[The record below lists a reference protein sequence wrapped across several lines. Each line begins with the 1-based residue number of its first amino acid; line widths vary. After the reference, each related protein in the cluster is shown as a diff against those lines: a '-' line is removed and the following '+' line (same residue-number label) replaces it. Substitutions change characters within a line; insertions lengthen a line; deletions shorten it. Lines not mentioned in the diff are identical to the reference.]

1 MEKISKP
8 KPESQSDRDFFAFPI
23 PKTDDRIIVWES
35 KRKDIQG
42 PACSCC
48 SFDDIQT
55 KRFPNF
61 EYLLL
66 PEDLKEEYNKLSP
79 DQHHQIERSLCFR
92 NGSVV
97 EYNPILFCNSRL
109 QYQLQL
115 SRERFSSSLRL
126 LLCHQI
132 HSEKLCGTHQHL
144 TSCV

>member
-35 KRKDIQG
+35 KRKDIQ
-42 PACSCC
+42 ACSCC

-132 HSEKLCGTHQHL
+132 HNEKLYGTHQHL
-144 TSCV
+144 TSRL